1 MSYQFYITPEGGSQ
15 TRVYP
20 AYDSLNFTYRKEDG
34 QVFYR
39 FSCDAE
45 LTFFDTKSQQ
55 DFTNLYAF
63 ESSGDRCAQI
73 ELLIKKRC
81 EGQWV
86 DYFTGYLNLSDGDW
100 DLDGKQVTIPI
111 SNNDE
116 YTCWFVDLKK
126 DVNLFQIPTSNRV
139 SAKLYVG
146 TFEFSAPQTGA
157 VSPPFS
163 YNEGTLD
170 ISKGWTVY
178 EHLSTGTG
186 NTATTTWVREN
197 AGGVLPEG
205 DGWEF
210 DTIDLIYARK
220 PATYKTLDVQESNLV
235 QEQYAIAG
243 ADDSN
248 DPLIYDNGL
257 SFEDVIELLNPCDL
271 TVVSNFFWIN
281 PDATNPDNAAYTAA
295 AGQVDNLHIWQKSD
309 IKRPATSEN
318 ATKANLTFEQLL
330 QFLANTFQV
339 YAYIDG
345 TNLRIEHISYF
356 EAKTQG
362 LDLTQAAYSKY
373 LTGTNNY
380 SYDSTNQPIREKFTW
395 MDEVSDDFTG
405 FPIEYDNSCTQREGV
420 TEKEYTNPLFTTD
433 FEFVAAE
440 VNAEAV
446 SDAGFLIAQVVEFSG
461 EKFIPKT
468 TIPASEARFNGALSF
483 IYLHEK
489 FWRNYRPFAEGTL
502 NENLVTFDSVRPVKI
517 QGTIT
522 ALLCCSDL
530 AGFDP
535 IELIKSGIDW
545 GELTQI
551 RIDGLTNICEIDLTQ
566 Q

>member
-1 MSYQFYITPEGGSQ
+1 M
-15 TRVYP
+15 
-20 AYDSLNFTYRKEDG
+20 
-34 QVFYR
+34 FYR

-55 DFTNLYAF
+55 DFTTLYAL

-86 DYFTGYLNLSDGDW
+86 DYFTGYLNLSDGNW
-100 DLDGKQVTIPI
+100 DLDGKKVTIPI

-126 DVNLFQIPTSNRV
+126 EVNLFQIPTSNRIA
-139 SAKLYVG
+139 AKLYVG
-146 TFEFSAPQTGA
+146 TFEFSAPQTGT

-243 ADDSN
+243 VDDSN

-271 TVVSNFFWIN
+271 TIVSNFFWIN

-373 LTGTNNY
+373 LLGTNNY

-461 EKFIPKT
+461 EKFIPKI
-468 TIPASEARFNGALSF
+468 TIPSSEARFNGALSF
-483 IYLHEK
+483 IYLHDK
-489 FWRNYRPFAEGTL
+489 FWRNYRPFAEGLL

-545 GELTQI
+545 GELMQM

-566 Q
+566 E

>member
-15 TRVYP
+15 IRVYP

-55 DFTNLYAF
+55 DFTTLYAF

-86 DYFTGYLNLSDGDW
+86 DYFTGYLNLSDGNW
-100 DLDGKQVTIPI
+100 DLDGKKVTIPI

-126 DVNLFQIPTSNRV
+126 EVNLFQIPTSNRIA
-139 SAKLYVG
+139 AKLYVG
-146 TFEFSAPQTGA
+146 TFEFSAPQTGT

-243 ADDSN
+243 VDDSN

-271 TVVSNFFWIN
+271 TIVSNFFWIN

-373 LTGTNNY
+373 LLGTNNY

-461 EKFIPKT
+461 EKFIPKI
-468 TIPASEARFNGALSF
+468 TIPSSEARFNGALSF
-483 IYLHEK
+483 IYLHDK
-489 FWRNYRPFAEGTL
+489 FWRNYRPFAEGLL

-545 GELTQI
+545 GELMQM

-566 Q
+566 E